1 MSGQGKGPGP
11 EVSEIKQNDNDSDA
25 SAPDLREVDEDV
37 RLSAAVLR
45 RLVKKLEKENS
56 NLRITALSVSRKF
69 RCYTQH
75 CQEREREVNRLVAVI
90 LKKRHARRKRRRWG
104 RQERRR
110 GQDQVAVAESSESDV
125 SEDLLNI
132 VSKANVPAPTTEDI
146 LSQ

>member
-1 MSGQGKGPGP
+1 MSGKGKGPGP

-56 NLRITALSVSRKF
+56 NLRINALSVSRKF

-132 VSKANVPAPTTEDI
+132 VSRANVPAPPTEDI